1 MVLARLS
8 VATSPSLPLALP
20 VAGQTVNATMDGV
33 PVTNATVTVGG
44 EPTARTGAAGQATVG
59 MPLAAS
65 AKTSVSKY
73 GQTATTTVGGL
84 LVNAAGVVRVW
95 VFSSPGRSSAL
106 DGGRHAGDAMGLG
119 SGRTRTRCRGAR
131 RRCGGGRDLL
141 GRFRT
146 RLDSLMRRS

>member
-33 PVTNATVTVGG
+33 PVTNATVTVGE

-65 AKTSVSKY
+65 AKISVSKY
-73 GQTATTTVGGL
+73 GQTATTRSVAYSSTPRASCG
-84 LVNAAGVVRVW
+84 VW

-106 DGGRHAGDAMGLG
+106 DGGTSRRGRYGAGFGPHAN
-119 SGRTRTRCRGAR
+119 RCRGAR
-131 RRCGGGRDLL
+131 RRCGCGR
-141 GRFRT
+141 
-146 RLDSLMRRS
+146 